1 VQIWF
6 WAGCAILI
14 FFEPAV
20 ADEPSEKEP
29 VKKEA
34 QAPKPPPKPI
44 LPAGKPGEQVKAL
57 IKECDEAVA
66 AFRKKFEAAKS
77 DEEQEKLFELMPD
90 REAYAALIVDVADRN
105 PKDPA
110 AFDGLIWAVR
120 NSSRPPKRTD
130 TPFARAKAALIRD
143 HLDNPGIGRLC
154 MTLRHEFCDPGA
166 KEIAEMILA
175 KHSDKCVQS
184 QASFSLA
191 LLLHAR
197 AMEAEYLNKLE
208 SKQLESLEK
217 TYGKEAIAGIRMGD
231 KAAQKRRAEE
241 LLEKITEDKGYA
253 AATVERGD
261 KKLTLGDLAQRQ
273 LFEWRELQPGKPV
286 PEIAGED
293 IDGKSLKLSDYKGQ
307 VVLLDFWG
315 HW

>member
-1 VQIWF
+1 VT
-6 WAGCAILI
+6 
-14 FFEPAV
+14 AV

-29 VKKEA
+29 DKKEA
-34 QAPKPPPKPI
+34 QSPKSPPKPT
-44 LPAGKPGEQVKAL
+44 LPAGMPGEQIKAL
-57 IKECDEAVA
+57 IKEYEDAVA
-66 AFRKKFEAAKS
+66 AFRKKYEAAKS
-77 DEEQEKLFELMPD
+77 DEEQEKLFDLMPD
-90 REAYAALIVDVADRN
+90 PEAYAALVVEVAEKN
-105 PKDPA
+105 TKDPA
-110 AFDGLIWAVR
+110 AFEGLIWAVR

-154 MTLRHEFCDPGA
+154 MTLSHQFFDPAA
-166 KEIAEMILA
+166 KDLAEMILA
-175 KHSDKCVQS
+175 KHPDKRVQS
-184 QASFSLA
+184 QASYSLA

-197 AMEAEYLNKLE
+197 AMEAEYLNKVE

-217 TYGKEAIAGIRMGD
+217 TYGKEAIADIRNGE
-231 KAAQKRRAEE
+231 KTAQKRRAEE
-241 LLEKITEDKGYA
+241 LLEKITKDKVYA
-253 AATVERGD
+253 SATVERGD